1 MKTNLLLS
9 IACCAAFTSSAVSAQ
24 SAPLRGVGLLA
35 LGASESRVKSLV
47 EMTDVGG
54 GSVGARAMRGADGG
68 DRARPSAT
76 LEHDDE
82 GATPDSLPPAALPT
96 GDPTVPAAATPK
108 RPTYRWQTLVPGA
121 IK

>member
-9 IACCAAFTSSAVSAQ
+9 IACCAAFASSAVFAQ

-35 LGASESRVKSLV
+35 LGASEPRVKSLV

-68 DRARPSAT
+68 DHARPAT
-76 LEHDDE
+76 TREREDE
-82 GATPDSLPPAALPT
+82 GATPDSLPPAALPI
-96 GDPTVPAAATPK
+96 GDPTAPAAATPK